1 MLQIR
6 LFFTIF
12 MFCAGVSSDLAPVL
26 YIQFPSSIVR
36 ISK

>member
-1 MLQIR
+1 MLKIR
-6 LFFTIF
+6 VFFTIF

-26 YIQFPSSIVR
+26 YIQFLSSIVT